1 MAQISRQDRELT
13 LHSKS
18 KSYIL
23 VLSILSLALFVFL
36 VYSLD
41 INNPSTLDIQ
51 VLEWVDQYVPSFLS
65 GFLTLLTEA
74 VTYWSIPI
82 VVLLAMLWLGWRKR
96 DLIGVIIL
104 PIAVAVSEILKGSFK
119 DFFQRPRPE
128 VNIAVDGIGF
138 SFPSGHALVGLVCY
152 GLIAYFLVKY
162 TKRTINKWIISII
175 FVLLIG
181 LLGLNRIYFSV
192 HYFTD
197 IMAGYSLG
205 ITIVCATIFIYESV
219 SESKFKKK
227 VN

>member
-1 MAQISRQDRELT
+1 MAQISRKDSGIT

-18 KSYIL
+18 KLYSL
-23 VLSILSLALFVFL
+23 VLAILTLAIFVLL

-41 INNPSTLDIQ
+41 INKPSSLDIQ
-51 VLEWVDQYVPSFLS
+51 VIEWVDQHAPNFLS

-82 VVLLAMLWLGWRKR
+82 VVLIAMLWLGWRKR

-104 PIAVAVSEILKGSFK
+104 PIAVAISEILKGSIK

-128 VNIAVDGIGF
+128 INIAVDGTGF

-162 TKRTINKWIISII
+162 TKRTIDKWIISII
-175 FVLLIG
+175 FILFIG
-181 LLGLNRIYFSV
+181 LLGFNRIYFSV

-197 IMAGYSLG
+197 IMAGYFLG
-205 ITIVCATIFIYESV
+205 LTILCVSIFIYESI
-219 SESKFKKK
+219 SELKIHKK
-227 VN
+227 NN